1 MHVDGFEALHRAAH
15 KHAEN
20 GLMLWAFDIMQRDG
34 NDLRA
39 MALADRMRRLGHLV
53 ERAQRLHKAGE
64 CVILYTRNGAD
75 WTYRFLR
82 LAEKLAVIAMRLGDH
97 RCRVRGAA
105 SLFHPTPQFDPPRPS
120 PQGRKL
126 ALRGQVHFGTIIPG
140 SLSSKKPARS

>member
-1 MHVDGFEALHRAAH
+1 VDGFEALHRAAH

-82 LAEKLAVIAMRLGDH
+82 LAEKLA
-97 RCRVRGAA
+97 
-105 SLFHPTPQFDPPRPS
+105 SLPCGLAIIDAEFVVLRPSFIPPRNLTLRDRLPKGES
-120 PQGRKL
+120 WLFEVKFILGRL
-126 ALRGQVHFGTIIPG
+126 
-140 SLSSKKPARS
+140 SLVP